1 MQWIIYDTYN
11 DDFAEQQ
18 KILNAGA
25 APRTSRGPQTASR
38 SAKSAFQKK
47 AAQAEEL
54 NKKYM
59 RCWQILERMINQNI
73 FDDIGNDYRYW
84 EDPADEY
91 REGEGNLLPLWR
103 FQYEKTK
110 KMNVTEIVFNPAY
123 YDLFA
128 VCFGSRESRERD
140 REREPPVLSTIISN
154 LFSLPHTDEFL
165 KQPNEGYLC
174 LFTVKNPSYPDYISK

>member
-1 MQWIIYDTYN
+1 MFTESSRAFLSYFQNVDTQTIPPPRSQFGASVLQWIIYDSYN
-11 DDFAEQQ
+11 DDYAEQQ
-18 KILNAGA
+18 KHLAVGA
-25 APRTSRGPQTASR
+25 APRASRVPHTTSR
-38 SAKSAFQKK
+38 SAKSAHQKK

-54 NKKYM
+54 NKKYL

-91 REGEGNLLPLWR
+91 REGEGNLLPLWK

-128 VCFGSRESRERD
+128 VCFGSRESRER
-140 REREPPVLSTIISN
+140 ESEC
-154 LFSLPHTDEFL
+154 E
-165 KQPNEGYLC
+165 
-174 LFTVKNPSYPDYISK
+174 